1 MGRSPPTIEVKEVK
15 EVNKEEYEIR
25 YLSFEV
31 TGKPIGNSCHI
42 LIPKSLRG
50 KRLKVS
56 IEVLNK

>member
-1 MGRSPPTIEVKEVK
+1 MGRSPVIEVKEVK
-15 EVNKEEYEIR
+15 GPGDGDEYKIM